1 LLKKQLLSHKNGVS
15 KAVQMVAMAK
25 AGWDIRKEED
35 KYLVEAPTG
44 EIYNI
49 TEFQYSFYEY
59 IK

>member
-1 LLKKQLLSHKNGVS
+1 VS
-15 KAVQMVAMAK
+15 KAVQIVAMAK

-44 EIYNI
+44 EVYDI